1 MNQPD
6 IYMYL
11 LPFGFPSRLGHHTAL
26 SRVLCAIQYFLVSF
40 LSYCLVAVY
49 CSVTKSSPTLEDPMN
64 FSPPGSS
71 VLGTSQARIWVGC
84 YFLLQGIFPTRDGI
98 HITCIGRW
106 TLHHHAAW
114 EALFYT
120 EFQVRV
126 QPHSPSSSHPT
137 SFPLGIHIFV
147 LYLFVYIS
155 EYLQS
160 IKYY

>member
-11 LPFGFPSRLGHHTAL
+11 LPFGFPSPLGHHTAL
-26 SRVLCAIQYFLVSF
+26 SRVLCAIQYFLISF

-49 CSVTKSSPTLEDPMN
+49 CSVPKSSLTLEDPMN

-106 TLHHHAAW
+106 TLHHRATW

-120 EFQVRV
+120 YFQVRV
-126 QPHSPSSSHPT
+126 SPTLPV
-137 SFPLGIHIFV
+137 PLTPPLSPLVSI
-147 LYLFVYIS
+147 YLFSTSLSIS
-155 EYLQS
+155 LN
-160 IKYY
+160 ICKA